1 MWRVRP
7 MDGAKGGFLGLIPV
21 CLSEQL
27 AGRNTSGYILL
38 NDSSRALANKMAS
51 IPVNHEASVNLFTT
65 MDCAT

>member
-1 MWRVRP
+1 MLDHIVTQNVEGQT
-7 MDGAKGGFLGLIPV
+7 DGWGQGGFLGLIPV

-51 IPVNHEASVNLFTT
+51 IPVYHEASV
-65 MDCAT
+65 